1 VKTSARHTSPRRP
14 RGTGSV
20 YRRSDGYWIGEA
32 TIAGKRRRV
41 TAKTEELAGLRLDEL
56 LKRSGEMPT
65 ADWDGKTVGSWL
77 RYWLRQSVVRP
88 VTRFGYTSITE
99 NHLIPTLGHVRLTEL
114 KPSHVRGLLSS
125 LERKGLSVNT
135 RRNVRNCLSAALE
148 FAREDDLIAVNPA
161 RVKIADNKGGYRSNV
176 VASRSRIETIL
187 EAIRYHRYA
196 AIYATLLYTGMR
208 IGEALAL
215 EWSDIDWEFHRLTIR
230 RTLTREPLTDD
241 PRRSRKVFG
250 PPKSGRPR
258 VIPISPQLVNR
269 YHTWNDAEVA
279 RLALPKRTH
288 LKTGLLFPSQRDQR
302 MPVDPSHVLHSFQ
315 ATLARAGIT
324 GADGG
329 PMRLHECRH
338 LYATYQLGRG
348 TEVATVARLLGH
360 STPTTT
366 MRFYAGVTQ
375 DADIVAAEAV
385 TFFEPSHQA
394 IATQKAV
401 AARRKRERDGTSW
414 PTTPPK
420 LTPQKGDKA
429 TIPSVVD
436 AIH

>member
-1 VKTSARHTSPRRP
+1 
-14 RGTGSV
+14 
-20 YRRSDGYWIGEA
+20 
-32 TIAGKRRRV
+32 
-41 TAKTEELAGLRLDEL
+41 
-56 LKRSGEMPT
+56 MPT
-65 ADWDGKTVGSWL
+65 SDWDGKTVGSWL

-99 NHLIPTLGHVRLTEL
+99 NHLIPALGHVRLTEL
-114 KPSHVRGLLSS
+114 KPSHIRNLLAS

-135 RRNVRNCLSAALE
+135 RRNVRNCLSAAME

-176 VASRSRIETIL
+176 VASRTRIETIL

-208 IGEALAL
+208 IGEVLAL
-215 EWSDIDWEFHRLTIR
+215 EWSDIDWQLHRLTIQ

-241 PRRSRKVFG
+241 PRRTRKVFG
-250 PPKSGRPR
+250 PTKSGRPR
-258 VIPISPQLVNR
+258 VIPMSPQLVDR
-269 YHTWNDAEVA
+269 YHIWNDTEVA
-279 RLALPKRTH
+279 RLGLPKRTH
-288 LKTGLLFPSQRDQR
+288 LKTGLLFPSKRDPR
-302 MPVDPSHVLHSFQ
+302 MPVDPSHVLHAFQ
-315 ATLARAGIT
+315 AALAGGGIT

-338 LYATYQLGRG
+338 LYATYLLGRG

-385 TFFEPSHQA
+385 SFFELSHQA
-394 IATQKAV
+394 IATQKAA
-401 AARRKRERDGTSW
+401 AARRRREREGTPASQSPRTATPARRRRAAS
-414 PTTPPK
+414 PT
-420 LTPQKGDKA
+420 A
-429 TIPSVVD
+429 VERSR
-436 AIH
+436 

>member
-1 VKTSARHTSPRRP
+1 VKTVGKAPRVRRK

-20 YRRSDGYWIGEA
+20 YRRADGYWIGEA
-32 TIAGKRRRV
+32 TIAAKRRRV

-56 LKRSGEMPT
+56 LRRAGEMPA

-88 VTRFGYTSITE
+88 VTRFGYTSISE

-114 KPSHVRGLLSS
+114 KPSHVRGLLASI
-125 LERKGLSVNT
+125 ERKGLSVNT

-148 FAREDDLIAVNPA
+148 LAREDDLIAVNPA
-161 RVKIADNKGGYRSNV
+161 RVKIPDNKGGYRSNV
-176 VASRSRIETIL
+176 VASRKRIETIL
-187 EAIRYHRYA
+187 DAIRYHRYA
-196 AIYATLLYTGMR
+196 VIYATLLYTGMR

-230 RTLTREPLTDD
+230 RTLTREPLKDN
-241 PRRSRKVFG
+241 PRRTRKVFG
-250 PPKSGRPR
+250 PPKNGRPR
-258 VIPISPQLVNR
+258 VIPISPQLIGR
-269 YHTWNDAEVA
+269 FHGWNDAEVA
-279 RLALPKRTH
+279 RLGLAKRTH
-288 LKTGLLFPSQRDQR
+288 LKSGLLFPSERDPR

-315 ATLARAGIT
+315 AALARESIT

-338 LYATYQLGRG
+338 LYATYQLGQG

-375 DADIVAAEAV
+375 DADVVAAEAV

-394 IATQKAV
+394 IASQKAV
-401 AARRKRERDGTSW
+401 AARRKRERDGTRT

-420 LTPQKGDKA
+420 LTPQKGRRA
-429 TIPSVVD
+429 PILSVGDVL
-436 AIH
+436 H